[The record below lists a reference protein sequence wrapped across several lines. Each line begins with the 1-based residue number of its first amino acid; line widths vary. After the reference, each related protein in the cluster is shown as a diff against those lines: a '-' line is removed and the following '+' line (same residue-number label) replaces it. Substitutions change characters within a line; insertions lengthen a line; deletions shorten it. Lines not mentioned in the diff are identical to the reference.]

1 VIKRSAW
8 IIALVASLAF
18 DASRAHAVTAG
29 TLPATAGAADPA
41 SAADRCRALLQSD
54 YTALEDAP
62 TQITAAELIE
72 AGGGNPAVCRVRG
85 YVAPQVSFELR
96 LPAVGWNGR
105 FMEVGDGGWG
115 GHMFLFLCDGPVR
128 RGYACL
134 ASDMGHQATSSQ
146 ALWARGNWQA
156 QADFG
161 YRATH
166 VAAVAGKAIVRS
178 FYAKPALRSV
188 MFGCSTGGYQGMV
201 EAQRFPWDFD
211 GIIALS
217 PDAEDEA
224 DLGMRVIWHM
234 RNFLDENGAPVF
246 DAAELGLLHTA
257 ALERCDL
264 TDGVKDGIIG
274 DPLACRFDPSVLACR
289 AGQSSRCLT
298 PRQVAAARNIY
309 AGPMTSAGVRIS
321 SGGML
326 PGSELGW
333 GAHAGAWA
341 TELFKYALF
350 SPTPG
355 GGWKPS
361 DFDFDEDYKRLGLG
375 ALYTDGNP
383 DLRKLKAAG
392 GKLLVIQGGNDTQE
406 TPGAIVDYYQTV
418 EKTMGGR
425 AATRDFFRL
434 FMIPGMNHCTGGDG
448 AFAVDYLRYLENWM
462 ERGKA
467 PDEMVGA
474 HVESSYLLGL
484 AAGHAGSDADR
495 IWWGA
500 FALLDFPLDRAVPV
514 SFTRP
519 IYPYPE
525 MAIYKGSGNANDASN
540 FSSFDP
546 TAAMRRARR

>member
-1 VIKRSAW
+1 MIRRPVPV
-8 IIALVASLAF
+8 IALAALLALVL
-18 DASRAHAVTAG
+18 DGSRTHA
-29 TLPATAGAADPA
+29 AA
-41 SAADRCRALLQSD
+41 AAAARCKALLQAD

-62 TQITAAELIE
+62 TQITAAELVE
-72 AGGGNPAVCRVRG
+72 AGGGDTAFCRVRG
-85 YVAPQVSFELR
+85 YVEPQVGFELR
-96 LPAVGWNGR
+96 LPAAGWNGK

-115 GHMFLFLCDGPVR
+115 GYMFLFLCSNPVR

-134 ASDMGHQATSSQ
+134 ASDMGHEATSSQ
-146 ALWARGNWQA
+146 ELWARNNWQA

-166 VAAVAGKAIVRS
+166 VVAVAGKAIVRS
-178 FYAKPALRSV
+178 FYGKPASRAV

-234 RNFLDENGAPVF
+234 RNFLDDKGVPLF
-246 DAAELGLLHTA
+246 DAAELESLHAA

-264 TDGVKDGIIG
+264 VDGVKDGIIG
-274 DPLACRFDPSVLACR
+274 DPLACRFDPSVLACKTR
-289 AGQSSRCLT
+289 QSSNCLT
-298 PRQVAAARNIY
+298 PRQITAARNIY
-309 AGPMTSAGVRIS
+309 AGPMTSAGVPLSTR
-321 SGGML
+321 GML

-333 GAHAGAWA
+333 GGHAGAWA

-350 SPTPG
+350 NPTPG
-355 GGWKPS
+355 ARWKPA
-361 DFDFDEDYKRLGLG
+361 DFDFDKDYKRLGLG

-383 DLRKLKAAG
+383 DLRKLKSAG

-406 TPGAIVDYYQTV
+406 TPGAIVDYYETV
-418 EKTMGGR
+418 ERTMGGR

-434 FMIPGMNHCTGGDG
+434 FMVPGMNHCTGGDG
-448 AFAVDYLRYLENWM
+448 AFAVDYLTYLEDWV

-467 PDEMVGA
+467 PDEMIGA
-474 HVESSYLLGL
+474 HVDSSYLQQL
-484 AAGHAGSDADR
+484 AGGHGASDADR

-500 FALLDFPLDRAVPV
+500 FALLQFPLDAAVPV

-525 MAIYKGSGNANDASN
+525 TARYKGSGNSSDAAN
-540 FSSFDP
+540 FSPSDP
-546 TAAMRRARR
+546 SAPARRAQR